1 MTKFAVNKFVSSE
14 QRRTS
19 RAARGVFHVTNRS
32 ISWMLMF
39 LIAFSGILYLYL
51 INQTATGGFD
61 IKGIETRIEE
71 LAKDNKRLEL
81 KTAELQSLT
90 NIEKASA
97 KLEMVATT
105 TIDYLPAVGSTVA
118 VR

>member
-1 MTKFAVNKFVSSE
+1 M
-14 QRRTS
+14 
-19 RAARGVFHVTNRS
+19 
-32 ISWMLMF
+32 
-39 LIAFSGILYLYL
+39 YLYF

-61 IKGIETRIEE
+61 IKGIENRIEE
-71 LAKDNKRLEL
+71 LSKNNKRLEL

-97 KLEMVATT
+97 ELDMIATT
-105 TIDYLPAVGSTVA
+105 TIDYLPAVSSTVA